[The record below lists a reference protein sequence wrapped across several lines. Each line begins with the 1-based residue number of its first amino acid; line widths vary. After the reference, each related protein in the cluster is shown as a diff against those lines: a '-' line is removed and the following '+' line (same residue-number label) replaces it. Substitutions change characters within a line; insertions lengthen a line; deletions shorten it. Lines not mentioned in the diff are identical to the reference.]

1 MTERASTK
9 FAVRYCPILLVICLM
24 SSQLSANESQTTAAS
39 RYQPGVRNSQE
50 RPLKPSQLSALL
62 TSLRKKSGFL
72 EMHFDEQGFLQLG
85 DRTRILGGSA
95 VARELLVAAVD
106 RIKGI
111 DLENHDF
118 SLTVAFAR
126 LAKPIEY
133 LSKASGAKIEVFPV
147 EIDFSDFT
155 HLQGERAVLEAFD
168 VGFVVMHELAHAA
181 LGLRDALVNNQD
193 PGECEEYI
201 NLIRRDLGVP
211 ERKSY
216 VAKTIGRYQ
225 LASQKPMQLAEL
237 VFAYNTDGNGTK
249 PKLLNLNW
257 EAERVGAVRRYEYKA
272 PALPSKSQSTIAP

>member
-1 MTERASTK
+1 MTEHTSTK
-9 FAVRYCPILLVICLM
+9 LAVRYCPVLLVICLIC
-24 SSQLSANESQTTAAS
+24 SQLSANEIQASAAS
-39 RYQPGVRNSQE
+39 RYQPGVRNSPE
-50 RPLKPSQLSALL
+50 RPLKPAQLSALL
-62 TSLRKKSGFL
+62 TSLREKSGFL
-72 EMHFDEQGFLQLG
+72 EMSFDEHGFLQLG

-95 VARELLVAAVD
+95 IARDLLVAAVD
-106 RIKGI
+106 RVKGI

-133 LSKASGAKIEVFPV
+133 MSRMSGARIEVFPV
-147 EIDFSDFT
+147 EIDFTDFT
-155 HLQGERAVLEAFD
+155 HLRGDRAVIEAFD

-181 LGLRDALVNNQD
+181 LGLRDALVNNQE

-211 ERKSY
+211 ERMSY

-237 VFAYNTDGNGTK
+237 VFAYNTDENRAK

-257 EAERVGAVRRYEYKA
+257 EAERVCAVRRNEYKA
-272 PALPSKSQSTIAP
+272 PNVNAKSQSTIAP